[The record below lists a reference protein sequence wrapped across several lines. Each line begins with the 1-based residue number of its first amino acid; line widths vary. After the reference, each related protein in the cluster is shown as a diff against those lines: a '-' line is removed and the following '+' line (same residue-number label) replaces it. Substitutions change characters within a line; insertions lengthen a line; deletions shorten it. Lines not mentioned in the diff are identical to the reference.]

1 MLRPGGFEAMKG
13 LALRLTRRYRFAAS
27 HRLHSRELSQA
38 ENALLYGKCNNPYGH
53 GHDYILEVTV
63 RGRVD
68 RETGVLIPLQEL
80 DDLVESRV
88 LKLFRNR
95 NINMDVPQFRELVP
109 TTENVALIIAR
120 LLEAGW
126 GDVFPG
132 TEAHLDR
139 VHIQETD
146 RNGFEVVLG
155 DSVEDKEKARLSGV
169 ASLRNS

>member
-1 MLRPGGFEAMKG
+1 MNGI
-13 LALRLTRRYRFAAS
+13 ALRLTRRYRFAAS
-27 HRLHSRELSQA
+27 HRLHSRELSPA
-38 ENALLYGKCNNPYGH
+38 ENARLYGKCNNPYGH

-68 RETGVLIPLQEL
+68 RETGILVPLQEL
-80 DDLVESRV
+80 DNLVESRV

-126 GDVFPG
+126 RDVFARS
-132 TEAHLDR
+132 EARLDR

-146 RNGFEVVLG
+146 RNGFEVMLG
-155 DSVEDKEKARLSGV
+155 DAIEDKEKARQSEV
-169 ASLRNS
+169 AGLRNS